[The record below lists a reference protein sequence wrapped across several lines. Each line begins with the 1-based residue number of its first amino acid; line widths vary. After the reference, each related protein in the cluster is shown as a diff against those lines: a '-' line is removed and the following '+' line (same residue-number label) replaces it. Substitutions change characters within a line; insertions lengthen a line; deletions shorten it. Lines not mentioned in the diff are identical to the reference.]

1 MQQIADH
8 LGVSKFVVSKALSGK
23 GGVNEM
29 TKERVI
35 QAASQLGYFNQKNG
49 YVKNVRPSAGMA
61 AIPPGKQ
68 SVLVLMPNIRSQ
80 NKESLYWGKVLEGIS
95 DELEEQNLGMIIVSE
110 PRNDVMMN
118 IINPEGIL
126 GMIGVGQI
134 ATNLLLEVHRI
145 GLPMVLVD
153 HEDHLI
159 PADSIFANNVDG
171 TYRMV
176 NHLIGLGHRDLY
188 FLGNLNFSRSFRD
201 RWLGFRSALE
211 ENGLDVQRHDDP
223 MLLLESVETGG
234 FNQGL
239 KDWLSA
245 RKQSKSLV
253 LPTALVC
260 ANDSIALHTI
270 HILNELGVRVP
281 EDITVTGFDN
291 IDDAARFEPAITTV
305 NVPKEQMGRRAVT
318 KLLDRLSDANR
329 AVEKWLISVELLYR
343 NSASK
348 PREEG
353 ACIILDRSK

>member
-29 TKERVI
+29 TRERVI

-49 YVKNVRPSAGMA
+49 YVKNIRPTTAAA

-95 DELEEQNLGMIIVSE
+95 DELEAQNLGMIIVSE
-110 PRNDVMMN
+110 PRTDVMMN

-134 ATNLLLEVHRI
+134 ATSLLLEVHRI

-153 HEDHLI
+153 HEDNLI

-171 TYRMV
+171 TYRLV
-176 NHLIGLGHRDLY
+176 NHLIGLGHRELH

-201 RWLGFRSALE
+201 RWVGFRSALE
-211 ENGLDVQRHDDP
+211 ENGLGVQLHDDP
-223 MLLLESVETGG
+223 MLYLNSVETGG
-234 FNQGL
+234 FVPGL
-239 KDWLSA
+239 KDWLLA
-245 RKQSKSLV
+245 RKKSKSLG

-260 ANDSIALHTI
+260 ANDSIALSTI
-270 HILNELGVRVP
+270 SILKELGLRVP

-291 IDDAARFEPAITTV
+291 IEDAARFDPAITTV
-305 NVPKEQMGRRAVT
+305 NVPKEQLGRRAVT
-318 KLLDRLSDANR
+318 KLLDRLADSNR
-329 AVEKWLISVELLYR
+329 AVEKWLVSVELLYR
-343 NSASK
+343 NSASS
-348 PREEG
+348 PRE
-353 ACIILDRSK
+353 AVHASS

>member
-1 MQQIADH
+1 MKKVTMQQIADH

-49 YVKNVRPSAGMA
+49 YVKNVRPTMGTAV
-61 AIPPGKQ
+61 IPPGKQ

-110 PRNDVMMN
+110 PRTEVMMN

-134 ATNLLLEVHRI
+134 ATSLLLEVHRT

-153 HEDHLI
+153 HEDNLI

-171 TYRMV
+171 TYRMA
-176 NHLIGLGHRDLY
+176 NHLIGLGHRQLH

-201 RWLGFRSALE
+201 RWIGFRSALE
-211 ENGLDVQRHDDP
+211 ENGLDVQTHNDP
-223 MLLLESVETGG
+223 MLFLDSVETGG
-234 FNQGL
+234 FGPGL
-239 KDWLSA
+239 KEWLQA
-245 RKQSKSLV
+245 RKQSKPAA

-270 HILNELGVRVP
+270 GILRELDIRVP
-281 EDITVTGFDN
+281 EDVTVTGFDN

-305 NVPKEQMGRRAVT
+305 SVPKEQLGRRAVT
-318 KLLDRLSDANR
+318 KLLDRLADSNR

-343 NSASK
+343 QSASK
-348 PREEG
+348 PG
-353 ACIILDRSK
+353 AAAHASI